1 MAEQPQSPSQ
11 SEAAA
16 GQPSNPGGPGDTSQ
30 ATGTNPVEAAK
41 AEQEDLTK
49 EAANVPQMAATAGPD
64 LANQDQIDHEK
75 ERYEAGEHA
84 FALQNAKDIN
94 NENRL
99 LDRQARVDGKE
110 AMDVLRGTNAKLRE
124 DAAAGLKA
132 HEMAQ
137 ARAKEWTDPMPVEG
151 RMTDVKIILHPE
163 DPAQRV
169 ASIHIRVLGEVDDG
183 YITVYRDGSDA
194 KEVKQ
199 GRIAESPRF
208 GTKNKVVAKSIN
220 AKTGL
225 AEGEIT
231 HPGYFDWPPLRLN
244 PGNYTIK
251 VVTTAG
257 KEVAKGAFKITGIS
271 PDDLSEK
278 NSAGV
283 TQAQRGAIQSAQGAR
298 AADRQTAL
306 KEGTKLPDPLSEEDV
321 LGDLVG
327 SAGKK
332 K

>member
-1 MAEQPQSPSQ
+1 MAEQPQSESQ

-16 GQPSNPGGPGDTSQ
+16 GQPANPGGPGDTTQ

-41 AEQEDLTK
+41 KEQEDLTK
-49 EAANVPQMAATAGPD
+49 EAANVPQMAATDGPD
-64 LANQDQIDHEK
+64 LANQDQIDHQK
-75 ERYEAGEHA
+75 ELYDAGEHA

-99 LDRQARVDGKE
+99 LDRQARVDGPE
-110 AMDVLRGTNAKLRE
+110 AMDALKGTNAKLRE
-124 DAAAGLKA
+124 DAASGLKA

-137 ARAKEWTDPMPVEG
+137 ARAKEWTDPEPVEG

-169 ASIHIRVLGEVDDG
+169 ASIHIRILGEVDDG
-183 YITVYRDGSDA
+183 YITVYRDGSD
-194 KEVKQ
+194 KNEVKQ

-208 GTKNKVVAKSIN
+208 GTKNHVVAKGIDP
-220 AKTGL
+220 KTGL
-225 AEGEIT
+225 ASGEIT

-251 VVTTAG
+251 VTSTSG

-271 PDDLSEK
+271 PDDLAEK
-278 NSAGV
+278 DSAGV

-298 AADRQTAL
+298 AADRQTAISQ
-306 KEGTKLPDPLSEEDV
+306 GTELPDPLTEEDA
-321 LGDLVG
+321 LGGLVG
-327 SAGKK
+327 TAGKK